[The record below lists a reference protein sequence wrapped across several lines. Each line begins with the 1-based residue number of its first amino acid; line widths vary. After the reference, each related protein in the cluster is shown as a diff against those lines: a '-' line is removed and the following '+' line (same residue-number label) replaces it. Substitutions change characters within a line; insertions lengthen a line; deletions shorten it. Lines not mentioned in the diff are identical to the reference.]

1 MKEGNGKD
9 TNLNLPM
16 IIMTSM
22 PGLGVIIEA
31 DRWSSPSDIAKRC
44 LEEKRPV
51 IQFMRCLALGGRHL
65 SGVLYVSTEE
75 EQ

>member
-1 MKEGNGKD
+1 MSKPKLSS
-9 TNLNLPM
+9 LNLPM

-22 PGLGVIIEA
+22 PGLGVLIEA

-51 IQFMRCLALGGRHL
+51 LQFMRCLALGGRQL
-65 SGVLYVSTEE
+65 SDVLYVSTEE
-75 EQ
+75 ER